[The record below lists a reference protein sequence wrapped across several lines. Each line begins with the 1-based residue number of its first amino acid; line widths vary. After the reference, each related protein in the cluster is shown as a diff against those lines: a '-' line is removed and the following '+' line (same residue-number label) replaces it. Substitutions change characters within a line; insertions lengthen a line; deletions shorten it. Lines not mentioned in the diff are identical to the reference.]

1 MYEFCVKIIQHKG
14 EESMKR
20 MKKLLAVWMSCMAL
34 LLTACGA
41 GETGSSRE
49 ESSVPDPAIIWTST
63 ADYASTTAAAATTEA
78 TTTTVTTMT
87 AETTTKAPA
96 AAQSPAAQRT
106 TTTKRPTTTRAKTE
120 TTITT
125 TTVREQESQTVYVTP
140 TGKRYH
146 LLSTCGGKNSA
157 PIRLE
162 DALSRGYTPCQ
173 KCAS

>member
-1 MYEFCVKIIQHKG
+1 MK
-14 EESMKR
+14 SMK
-20 MKKLLAVWMSCMAL
+20 KGLAVWMSCMAL

-41 GETGSSRE
+41 GGTGSSRE
-49 ESSVPDPAIIWTST
+49 ESSVPDPAVVWSST
-63 ADYASTTAAAATTEA
+63 GGYTSTTAAAS
-78 TTTTVTTMT
+78 TTTTETTMT
-87 AETTTKAPA
+87 TETTTKAPA
-96 AAQSPAAQRT
+96 ATQSPAVQRT

-120 TTITT
+120 TTTKAT

-173 KCAS
+173 KCAA